1 MAHSFNCLYVHIVF
15 STKERQP
22 LIPNNRQEK
31 LWRYLGGIL
40 KNHGMKSAAIGG
52 MPDHVHVLASL
63 SSEVPVSK
71 AVNLLKSNS
80 SKWMRESEPSFAWQ
94 EGYAAF
100 SVSTSA
106 LESVIEY
113 VEHQVQHH
121 KKRDFK
127 KEYLALL
134 KRHGVAYDPR
144 WVFD

>member
-1 MAHSFNCLYVHIVF
+1 MAHSFTCVYVHIVF
-15 STKERQP
+15 STKERKP
-22 LIPNNRQEK
+22 LIPSNRQEK

-63 SSEVPVSK
+63 SPDTGVSK

-80 SKWMRESEPSFAWQ
+80 SKWMRERDPAFAWQ

-100 SVSTSA
+100 SSASA
-106 LESVIEY
+106 LESVVEYIEN
-113 VEHQVQHH
+113 QAQHH

-127 KEYLALL
+127 QEYLALL
-134 KRHGVAYDPR
+134 KRHGVEYDPR
-144 WVFD
+144 WVFG